1 MAQGHVKAKY
11 VRYEGHRQHEARV
24 HINAPGSK
32 SHAEL
37 KEQVEHIGREN
48 EQIYYLLTWIIKK
61 KWFSSRVEIHVKHM
75 KFLLDVP
82 FRTLLTFTEFHLIL
96 L

>member
-48 EQIYYLLTWIIKK
+48 EQIYYLLT
-61 KWFSSRVEIHVKHM
+61 
-75 KFLLDVP
+75 
-82 FRTLLTFTEFHLIL
+82 
-96 L
+96 